1 MTKNIDLSAQELA
14 AQKSNKKVIKSS
26 WLRNFLAIDEQK
38 FFINLAQTP
47 TGILMMA
54 LVAMAATIPHLG
66 FLYSASAI
74 LGAMLAVT
82 FPKVRDLI
90 LFVTTWLIALFAIG
104 LGDVDTLENIELVLQ
119 QENITN
125 ISPVVLSIG
134 FLLIFFVLASAVLYQ
149 VRYFPKSFLAQHP
162 MISVLS
168 LEILLCGFGSFDLL
182 HGASRV
188 FLWSAIFVLT
198 PYIWFLPYAI
208 NDQRGKNYPSYLLQM
223 STLRPF
229 WSPTYLPFGKGA
241 TFLQKHL
248 SKNATDLAV
257 TQLKA
262 IKLLIWA
269 NILFSFNYFLNWVF
283 IEYLGIPIVPK
294 VIDSFLMEKSLPL
307 LTSWLAILLSTASY
321 SLNIAFWI
329 GIFVGI
335 ARLAGYRLPR
345 GCWRPLESQNL
356 MEYFNRFQYY
366 FKELLVDFFFIP
378 TFFKYFRNHPRLRMF
393 FATFMAAGVGNGLW
407 HFFRDI
413 DLIAT
418 QGPINAFGTFASYI
432 FYCIILAT
440 FVGISQVRVS
450 MGIRPSST
458 KLGRIYSFIF
468 VWSFV
473 TCMHVF
479 SVDSI
484 NHSLGD
490 RLLFLQSLFG
500 VN

>member
-1 MTKNIDLSAQELA
+1 
-14 AQKSNKKVIKSS
+14 
-26 WLRNFLAIDEQK
+26 
-38 FFINLAQTP
+38 
-47 TGILMMA
+47 
-54 LVAMAATIPHLG
+54 
-66 FLYSASAI
+66 
-74 LGAMLAVT
+74 
-82 FPKVRDLI
+82 
-90 LFVTTWLIALFAIG
+90 
-104 LGDVDTLENIELVLQ
+104 
-119 QENITN
+119 
-125 ISPVVLSIG
+125 
-134 FLLIFFVLASAVLYQ
+134 
-149 VRYFPKSFLAQHP
+149 
-162 MISVLS
+162 
-168 LEILLCGFGSFDLL
+168 
-182 HGASRV
+182 
-188 FLWSAIFVLT
+188 
-198 PYIWFLPYAI
+198 
-208 NDQRGKNYPSYLLQM
+208 
-223 STLRPF
+223 
-229 WSPTYLPFGKGA
+229 
-241 TFLQKHL
+241 
-248 SKNATDLAV
+248 
-257 TQLKA
+257 
-262 IKLLIWA
+262 
-269 NILFSFNYFLNWVF
+269 
-283 IEYLGIPIVPK
+283 
-294 VIDSFLMEKSLPL
+294 
-307 LTSWLAILLSTASY
+307 
-321 SLNIAFWI
+321 LNIAFWI

-366 FKELLVDFFFIP
+366 FKEMLVDFFFIP

-458 KLGRIYSFIF
+458 KLGRIYSFIL